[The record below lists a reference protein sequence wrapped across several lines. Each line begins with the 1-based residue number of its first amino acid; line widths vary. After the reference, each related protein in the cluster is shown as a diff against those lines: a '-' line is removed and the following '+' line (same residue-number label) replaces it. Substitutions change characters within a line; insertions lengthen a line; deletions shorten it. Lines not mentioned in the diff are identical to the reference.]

1 MSGISGAMTRDPAF
15 VDAATSL
22 QEVAELMTVRHYRLA
37 GRRRLRFRRDRRY
50 QASGTTGRSYA
61 S

>member
-1 MSGISGAMTRDPAF
+1 MTRDPAF